1 VQRQPYP
8 TRRSFL
14 SESSF
19 GFGTL
24 ALTALLERDGLLAS
38 SVSNS
43 SGPGGSDLRARL
55 GHFPARARSMI
66 ILNQVGGPSQMD
78 LFDPKPE
85 LSKRDGEVYHT
96 KFESLQP
103 GSESNKLMGSAFK
116 FRAHGQCGMEMSELV
131 PHLSAVADDLCLVR
145 SMFSENN
152 NHPQAMH
159 FLNTGQILAGRPT
172 YGAWISYAL
181 GSENQNLPAFVVLR
195 DPRGYT
201 DGGTTHWTSGWLPAQ
216 FAGTE
221 FQSEGSAVLNLHPAV
236 PVSQAVRR
244 NSLRSIAALNR
255 ERQRRY
261 PDESDLEARIL
272 NYELAARMQIGA
284 EAELDVSGETAFTQ
298 QLYGLQDPKTE
309 NFGRRCLMARRLV
322 EAGVRVVQVMVP
334 CAHGKNS
341 PWDHHDKLNQDIND
355 ICPQVDQP
363 SAALIRDLKYR
374 GLLDSTIVLWTG
386 EFGRLPISQK
396 GDGRDHN
403 RHGFSLILAGGGFK
417 SGHVHGATD
426 EFGYRAVQDRVSCH
440 DLHATI
446 LHLFGL
452 DHARISYLHHGR
464 AETLTDPDVTE
475 AAVVDQLLA

>member
-1 VQRQPYP
+1 MQLQSYP

-14 SESSF
+14 SDFGF

-24 ALTALLERDGLLAS
+24 ALAALLERDGLLAAGGS
-38 SVSNS
+38 GS
-43 SGPGGSDLRARL
+43 SGPGGTDLRARS
-55 GHFPARARSMI
+55 GHFEASARSMI

-85 LSKRDGEVYHT
+85 LNKRDGEVYST
-96 KFESLQP
+96 KFQSLQP

-116 FRAHGQCGMEMSELV
+116 FRPHGQCGMELSELV
-131 PHLSAVADDLCLVR
+131 PHLSSVVDDLCLVR

-159 FLNTGQILAGRPT
+159 FINTGQILAGRPT

-181 GSENQNLPAFVVLR
+181 GSENQNLPAYVALR

-201 DGGTTHWTSGWLPAQ
+201 DGGTTHWSSGWLPAQ

-221 FQSEGSAVLNLHPAV
+221 FQSEGAAILNLHSGV
-236 PVSQAVRR
+236 PISQTGQR

-255 ERQRRY
+255 ERQRLY

-284 EAELDVSGETAFTQ
+284 EAQLDISGETAFTQ
-298 QLYGLQDPKTE
+298 QAYGLQDPTTE

-322 EAGVRVVQVMVP
+322 ESGVRVVQVMVP
-334 CAHGKNS
+334 CAKKNG
-341 PWDHHDKLNQDIND
+341 PWDHHNKLNQGIKYL
-355 ICPQVDQP
+355 CPQVDQP
-363 SAALIRDLKYR
+363 SAALIRDLKQR

-403 RHGFSLILAGGGFK
+403 QHGFSSILAGGGFK
-417 SGHVHGATD
+417 AGHVHGATD

-452 DHARISYLHHGR
+452 DHARLRYLHHGR
-464 AETLTDPDVTE
+464 PETLTDPEVTD
-475 AAVVDQLLA
+475 AVVVDQLLA